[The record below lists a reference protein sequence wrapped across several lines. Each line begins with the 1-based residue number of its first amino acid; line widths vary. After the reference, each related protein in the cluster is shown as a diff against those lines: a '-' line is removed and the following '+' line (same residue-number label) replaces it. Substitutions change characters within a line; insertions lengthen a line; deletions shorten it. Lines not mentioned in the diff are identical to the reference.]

1 MKAILMMVLTITAFT
16 SGAQDVLT
24 PGKKSLENKWIYN
37 TSYEM
42 LWYAIKDTSKFEIG
56 KISTQ
61 IVKDKN
67 SVTVITRVNMKN
79 AKAPWIDSTIAD
91 ISTLQPIYH
100 SSYNK
105 QRDMVLHF
113 GKIVTGFYNDKM
125 KQNYTSINDTTKT
138 AYFDSN
144 LYPTLL
150 SWLPLKDGYKQDLS
164 IYDYNP
170 AGKIGVV
177 KASITEVKSGT
188 YASTAVGN
196 KKVWVVTVSDE
207 IGGDGNVSTYY
218 FDKSDRKLWKQEINS
233 GGRKMILQLVE

>member
-1 MKAILMMVLTITAFT
+1 MKAILMMILTITT
-16 SGAQDVLT
+16 LTGGAQPILT
-24 PGKKSLENKWIYN
+24 PGKKFFENKWIYN

-42 LWYAIKDTSKFEIG
+42 LWYAIKDISKFEIG

-67 SVTVITRVNMKN
+67 NVTVITQVNMKN

-91 ISTLQPIYH
+91 ISTLQPVYH

-113 GKIVTGFYNDKM
+113 GKIVTGYYKDKM

-150 SWLPLKDGYKQDLS
+150 GWLPLKDGYKQDIS

-170 AGKIGVV
+170 AGKIGVL
-177 KASITEVKSGT
+177 KASIKEVKSGI
-188 YASTAVGN
+188 YESAAGN
-196 KKVWVVTVSDE
+196 KNVWVVTVSDE
-207 IGGDGNVSTYY
+207 IGDDGNVSTYY
-218 FDKSDRKLWKQEINS
+218 FDKNDRKLWKQEINS
-233 GGRKMILQLVE
+233 GGRKMVLQRVE